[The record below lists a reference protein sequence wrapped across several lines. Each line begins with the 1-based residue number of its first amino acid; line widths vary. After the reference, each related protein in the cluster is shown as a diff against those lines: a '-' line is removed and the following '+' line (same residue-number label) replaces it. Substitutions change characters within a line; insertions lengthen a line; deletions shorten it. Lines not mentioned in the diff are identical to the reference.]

1 MCTVFKPESGK
12 AFIAQSHA
20 QVYDVTCGGTVY
32 HDIGQC
38 YCHQYFKA
46 NDTTLQLVSVHE
58 VATGQIVLVAVPPS
72 LAQSLSVSL
81 SLLHHEFDTCEF
93 QQMSPKLTAELRGLQ
108 ETD

>member
-1 MCTVFKPESGK
+1 MYYSKTLSVKLLRV
-12 AFIAQSHA
+12 AFEKISYLVQSWTH
-20 QVYDVTCGGTVY
+20 C
-32 HDIGQC
+32 
-38 YCHQYFKA
+38 
-46 NDTTLQLVSVHE
+46 LQLVSVHE